1 MDDLLDNAQIAIN
14 DAATQAGGPPP
25 APEPPPPPAPEPPPP
40 EAGQVKK
47 RPIGILIATFL
58 FLAGTV
64 VFGARIIGQQRQI
77 AEIRTSAATDPCK
90 ECNSSKKCVKTD
102 KANCG
107 PSLNEC
113 AVDADCQGVARP
125 TPTPKSEGPSWR
137 IKDGT
142 CQKFAGPGMT
152 LAECQAKLKETGGG
166 GGKST
171 LCPYNCVQ
179 KSKCTGKN
187 LGLGYGD
194 CGAALFEYCC
204 ETGGGGGGECKIIGY
219 EGCLIDYD
227 CNGDGKLD
235 KTERQPNC
243 GGGDGGGG
251 GGKTPQCNQ
260 VKIYKG
266 GAVVTDL
273 SSLKVNDQITIA
285 VSGKLA
291 SKARVRVNG
300 ASWTETSTKNGQGE
314 FTLDFTILAESIV
327 NNKISIEAEIYGLDK
342 KWH

>member
-1 MDDLLDNAQIAIN
+1 MDDLLDNAQKAIN

-25 APEPPPPPAPEPPPP
+25 PPPPPPPTPEP
-40 EAGQVKK
+40 AKK
-47 RPIGILIATFL
+47 RPIAILIATFL
-58 FLAGTV
+58 FLAGAV
-64 VFGARIIGQQRQI
+64 VLGANIIGQQKQL
-77 AEIRTSAATDPCK
+77 AEIRTSARDIECDPLIPKSCGSGY
-90 ECNSSKKCVKTD
+90 ECVNYRCVKKEAGGGGGGGT
-102 KANCG
+102 
-107 PSLNEC
+107 
-113 AVDADCQGVARP
+113 
-125 TPTPKSEGPSWR
+125 TPTPKSDCRTTDCG
-137 IKDGT
+137 KG
-142 CQKFAGPGMT
+142 K
-152 LAECQAKLKETGGG
+152 ECIPVNNKWQCVDLEGG